1 MPQPNIQPN
10 TTRLVLISLVQD
22 LEIIINA
29 EEEKNFQHHKPE
41 SIVLYM
47 VGGGGWGESNG
58 IDLVNI
64 SHFPQ
69 ILAI

>member
-1 MPQPNIQPN
+1 MLPQPNIQPN
-10 TTRLVLISLVQD
+10 TTRPRNYQKCRR
-22 LEIIINA
+22 
-29 EEEKNFQHHKPE
+29 EEKNFQHHKPE
-41 SIVLYM
+41 LIVLYM